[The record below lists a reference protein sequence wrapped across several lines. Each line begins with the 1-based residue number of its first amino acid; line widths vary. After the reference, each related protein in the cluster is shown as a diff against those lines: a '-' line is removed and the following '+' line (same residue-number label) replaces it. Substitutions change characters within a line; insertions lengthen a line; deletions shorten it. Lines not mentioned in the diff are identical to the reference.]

1 MRQTVIA
8 LAAILAAS
16 LPAAGDEYLWP
27 SEVLA
32 LPAEVAAT
40 GGVVSVRGI
49 VTFISGFETNRF
61 VVAPEDHPHLRGV
74 EVASTKPCE
83 DLVCGAIVLVSGKA
97 AERSGTIAIDA
108 ATVNILRVERPY
120 APPVAKQADYRRG
133 LLDGRVIALEGTVRE
148 VRPVSSG
155 GAHATEILLLMD
167 GYTATVRFPWEIDD
181 DDFLG
186 EPVRISGFA
195 RTVFKD
201 GKRVDSLL
209 EVEKAEDIVFRRSK
223 TALRV
228 LLVASILLVAV
239 LACVSAGLLVL
250 WLRVRRERR
259 EAEVVAAERRRMAAD
274 LHDTIEQHL
283 AGANLIAAGVLAI
296 EEVPEEVK
304 SAMKTMAGILA
315 NAKAEVRSAVLNL
328 RGEGGVSQSLE
339 ESISGMVAAL
349 RKTGMKARKMLRG
362 LPASM
367 PEGMLADLVLIMRE
381 AVTNAVK
388 HGKAGTVVFTADPLP
403 EGGFAI
409 MVLNDGAPFDVDRA
423 LGPETGHYGLSGM
436 KERALRNHLSL
447 SWGRDGRWTYVRIA
461 ARGGNS

>member
-74 EVASTKPCE
+74 EVASTRPCE

-239 LACVSAGLLVL
+239 LACISAGLLVL

>member
-74 EVASTKPCE
+74 EVASTRPCE

-223 TALRV
+223 TALRA

-239 LACVSAGLLVL
+239 LACISAGLLVL